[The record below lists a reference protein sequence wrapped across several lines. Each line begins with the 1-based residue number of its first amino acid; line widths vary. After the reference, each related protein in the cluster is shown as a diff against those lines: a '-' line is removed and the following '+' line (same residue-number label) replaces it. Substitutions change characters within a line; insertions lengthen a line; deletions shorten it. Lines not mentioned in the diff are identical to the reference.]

1 MKIEKTLYTI
11 EEAFFAALRESAE
24 NAESLRASLSFFLD
38 GFKEALNN
46 EGDPA
51 SAFNVAVD
59 EFIVEACYAEIPD
72 EVKAFLGIDENARI
86 FE

>member
-11 EEAFFAALRESAE
+11 EEAFFAALRNSAESAE
-24 NAESLRASLSFFLD
+24 SLKASFAFFLD
-38 GFKEALNN
+38 SYNEALKM
-46 EGDPA
+46 ESDPVA
-51 SAFNVAVD
+51 AFEIAVD
-59 EFIVEACYAEIPD
+59 EFINENCFAEIPD